1 MTAVPRLRVL
11 VVAPERHALR
21 QPHAGGLEAVVWNRV
36 QWLRRR
42 GHEVSLCAAE
52 GSDFLDATADFTL
65 PSPRW
70 HRARDVSDTD
80 YPEGHRRRMT
90 EAFARVQDRLGDPS
104 HRVDVV
110 DNHSLHGAP
119 ILWSSDPGI
128 PVVTT
133 LHTPPLAEMVI
144 ASNALPGS
152 APHRFLAVSQY
163 TARAW
168 SAEGVDAFVFPNGV
182 DTTQWR
188 LGQGGDR
195 WVWFGRIV
203 PEKAPHLAILAARQ
217 AGARLTLA
225 GRIGDADYFA
235 REVEPLL
242 GNGVEYVGPLRLP
255 ELCDLVG
262 ASSVA
267 LVTPV
272 WSEPFGL
279 VMAEALMTGTPVV
292 AFDSGGASEVLAG
305 LPGTAVVPA
314 ADVDALADA
323 ASTLA
328 QLWGRGLARER
339 IRDAA
344 AARHSLSRR
353 HREVERVLAVAAHG
367 AAVAP
372 EIALDI
378 VPRIASDIA
387 LDIRADLAADSD
399 EAVRA

>member
-1 MTAVPRLRVL
+1 MIAVPRLRVL

-36 QWLRRR
+36 RWLRHR
-42 GHEVSLCAAE
+42 GHDVELCAAG
-52 GSDFLDATADFTL
+52 GSDFLGATSDFHL

-70 HRARDVSDTD
+70 HRSRDVSDTD
-80 YPEGHRRRMT
+80 YPEGHRRRMA
-90 EAFARVQDRLGDPS
+90 EAFARVQDRLEDPTN
-104 HRVDVV
+104 RVDVV

-119 ILWSSDPGI
+119 ILWSRDPGI

-133 LHTPPLAEMVI
+133 LHTPPLADMVI

-182 DTTQWR
+182 DPEQWG
-188 LGQGGDR
+188 LGQGGGD

-203 PEKAPHLAILAARQ
+203 PEKAPHLATLAARR
-217 AGARLTLA
+217 AGARLKLA

-242 GNGVEYVGPLRLP
+242 GHGVEYVGALRQP
-255 ELCDLVG
+255 ALCDLVG
-262 ASSVA
+262 SSSVA

-279 VMAEALMTGTPVV
+279 VMAEALMTGTPVA

-323 ASTLA
+323 ATALSRLSEV
-328 QLWGRGLARER
+328 GSARER
-339 IRDAA
+339 VRDAA
-344 AARHSLSRR
+344 AARHSLARR
-353 HREVERVLAVAAHG
+353 HREIERVLAVAAHG
-367 AAVAP
+367 APVAP
-372 EIALDI
+372 EFA
-378 VPRIASDIA
+378 PDIA
-387 LDIRADLAADSD
+387 PDFVSDAD

>member
-1 MTAVPRLRVL
+1 M
-11 VVAPERHALR
+11 
-21 QPHAGGLEAVVWNRV
+21 VWNRV
-36 QWLRRR
+36 RWLRQR
-42 GHEVSLCAAE
+42 GHDVQLCAAE
-52 GSDFLDATADFTL
+52 GSDFLGATADFHL
-65 PSPRW
+65 PTPRW

-80 YPEGHRRRMT
+80 YPEGHRRLMAA
-90 EAFARVQDRLGDPS
+90 AFAHVQERLADPAS
-104 HRVDVV
+104 RVDVV

-119 ILWSSDPGI
+119 ILWSRDLGV

-133 LHTPPLAEMVI
+133 LHTPPLADMVI

-182 DTTQWR
+182 DAAQWR
-188 LGQGGDR
+188 LGPGGGD

-203 PEKAPHLAILAARQ
+203 PEKAPHLAILAARR
-217 AGARLTLA
+217 AGARLNLA
-225 GRIGDADYFA
+225 GRIGDAEYFA

-242 GNGVEYVGPLRLP
+242 GHGVDYVGPLRQT

-262 ASSVA
+262 TSSVA

-323 ASTLA
+323 AMTLSG
-328 QLWGRGLARER
+328 LSGRGLARER
-339 IRDAA
+339 VRDAA
-344 AARHSLSRR
+344 AARHSLARR

-367 AAVAP
+367 VAAAP
-372 EIALDI
+372 DI
-378 VPRIASDIA
+378 TPDIA
-387 LDIRADLAADSD
+387 LAFTPDITADAD
-399 EAVRA
+399 EAVGA

>member
-1 MTAVPRLRVL
+1 MSAVPRLRVL
-11 VVAPERHALR
+11 VVAPERYALR
-21 QPHAGGLEAVVWNRV
+21 QPHPGGMEAVVWNRV
-36 QWLRRR
+36 RWLRQR
-42 GHEVSLCAAE
+42 GHDVQLCAAE
-52 GSDFLDATADFTL
+52 GSDFLDTTADFHL

-70 HRARDVSDTD
+70 HRALDVSDSD
-80 YPEGHRRRMT
+80 YPEGHRRHMAA
-90 EAFARVQDRLGDPS
+90 AFARVQERLADPAS
-104 HRVDVV
+104 RVDVV

-119 ILWSSDPGI
+119 ILWSRDLGV

-133 LHTPPLAEMVI
+133 LHTPPLADMVI

-182 DTTQWR
+182 DAAQWR
-188 LGQGGDR
+188 LGPGGGD
-195 WVWFGRIV
+195 WAWFGRIV
-203 PEKAPHLAILAARQ
+203 PEKAPHLAILAARR
-217 AGARLTLA
+217 AGARLNLA
-225 GRIGDADYFA
+225 GRIGDAEYFA

-242 GNGVEYVGPLRLP
+242 GDGVEYVGPLRQP

-262 ASSVA
+262 SSSVA

-323 ASTLA
+323 ATALSRLSDHGLTRA
-328 QLWGRGLARER
+328 QVRE
-339 IRDAA
+339 AA

-353 HREVERVLAVAAHG
+353 HREVERVLAVAVHG
-367 AAVAP
+367 VAAAP
-372 EIALDI
+372 D
-378 VPRIASDIA
+378 VTPDIA
-387 LDIRADLAADSD
+387 RAITPDITADAE
-399 EAVRA
+399 EAVGA